1 MRDRSAAEVITG
13 GPRYRTPRLLVAFG
27 GLQYVLFPIPVVIL
41 FWTDQIGLSLTQIMV
56 LQAIFGLASVVFE
69 FPSGYLADRV
79 GYRTALLAG
88 AALWTLGWTIY
99 AIATTFGEIALGE
112 IVLGAATAFVS
123 GADSALLFSSL
134 AAANDVGAYTRWEG
148 RARAAGQACEAG
160 SSAVGGWLYALTPRL
175 PFWLQVPNAL
185 ATVALVA
192 TMRQPPRA
200 RVTVATSHF
209 ARMWHVVRTT
219 LRHRRLRS
227 AIQLSVTLGLSTFTM
242 VWLIQ
247 PWMQRR
253 GIPVA
258 WFGPIWAAAHLWL
271 ATVSLASARVADAIG
286 VRVTLATSAV
296 LVVAGYALLAVLDT
310 PWAVAAYL
318 CFMTTR
324 GLQSPILATV
334 IQADAPHEDRASVLS
349 LNALCFRLAFVA
361 CGPAVGALVDRF
373 TLEPTLGA
381 LAVASAA
388 ASAGALVAF
397 RRVHPAR
404 ALGVG

>member
-1 MRDRSAAEVITG
+1 LRD
-13 GPRYRTPRLLVAFG
+13 RYRTPGLLVAFG
-27 GLQYVLFPIPVVIL
+27 GLQFVLFPIPVVIL
-41 FWTDQIGLSLTQIMV
+41 FWTDRIGLSLTQIMV

-79 GYRTALLAG
+79 GYRAALLTG
-88 AALWTLGWTIY
+88 ATLWALGWTVY
-99 AIATTFGEIALGE
+99 AIATTFTQIALGE
-112 IVLGAATAFVS
+112 IVLGAGNAFVS
-123 GADSALLFSSL
+123 GADSALLFASL
-134 AAANDVGAYTRWEG
+134 AAADDVGAYTRWEG
-148 RARAAGQACEAG
+148 RTRAAGQACEAG
-160 SSAVGGWLYALTPRL
+160 SSAVGGWLYSVTPRL

-185 ATVALVA
+185 AAVALVA
-192 TMRQPPRA
+192 AMPQPPRA
-200 RVTVATSHF
+200 QATIETSHV

-219 LRHRRLRS
+219 LGHRRLRT
-227 AIQLSVTLGLSTFTM
+227 AMQLSVTLGLSTFTM

-271 ATVSLASARVADAIG
+271 ATVSLASARIADAIG
-286 VRVTLATSAV
+286 VRTTLIVSAV
-296 LVVAGYALLAVLDT
+296 LVVVGYALLATLDS

-381 LAVASAA
+381 LAAASALASAA
-388 ASAGALVAF
+388 ALNAF
-397 RRVHPAR
+397 RRAHAR
-404 ALGVG
+404 QTI

>member
-1 MRDRSAAEVITG
+1 MRD
-13 GPRYRTPRLLVAFG
+13 RYRTPGLLVAFG
-27 GLQYVLFPIPVVIL
+27 GLQFVLFPIPVVIL
-41 FWTDQIGLSLTQIMV
+41 FWTDRIGLSLTQIMV

-79 GYRTALLAG
+79 GYRAALLTG
-88 AALWTLGWTIY
+88 ATLWALGWTVY
-99 AIATTFGEIALGE
+99 AIATTFTQIALGE
-112 IVLGAATAFVS
+112 IVLGAGNAFVS
-123 GADSALLFSSL
+123 GADSALLFASL
-134 AAANDVGAYTRWEG
+134 AAADDVGAYTRWEG
-148 RARAAGQACEAG
+148 RTRAAGQACEAG
-160 SSAVGGWLYALTPRL
+160 SSAVGGWLYSVTPRL

-185 ATVALVA
+185 AAVALVA
-192 TMRQPPRA
+192 AMPQPPRA
-200 RVTVATSHF
+200 QATIETSHV

-219 LRHRRLRS
+219 LGHRRLRT
-227 AIQLSVTLGLSTFTM
+227 AMQLSVTLGLSTFTM

-271 ATVSLASARVADAIG
+271 ATVSLASARIADAIG
-286 VRVTLATSAV
+286 VRTTLIVSAV
-296 LVVAGYALLAVLDT
+296 LVVVGYALLATLDS

-381 LAVASAA
+381 LAAASALASAA
-388 ASAGALVAF
+388 ALNAF
-397 RRVHPAR
+397 RRAHAR
-404 ALGVG
+404 QTI

>member
-1 MRDRSAAEVITG
+1 MRD
-13 GPRYRTPRLLVAFG
+13 RYRTPRLLVAFG
-27 GLQYVLFPIPVVIL
+27 GLQFVLFPIPVVIL
-41 FWTDQIGLSLTQIMV
+41 FWTDRIGLSLTQIMV

-79 GYRTALLAG
+79 GYRAALLTG
-88 AALWTLGWTIY
+88 ATLWALGWTVY
-99 AIATTFGEIALGE
+99 AIATTFTEIALGE
-112 IVLGAATAFVS
+112 IVLGAGNAFVS
-123 GADSALLFSSL
+123 GADSALLFASL
-134 AAANDVGAYTRWEG
+134 AAADDVGAYTRWEG
-148 RARAAGQACEAG
+148 RTRAAGQACEAG
-160 SSAVGGWLYALTPRL
+160 SSAVGGWLYSVAPRL

-185 ATVALVA
+185 AAVALVA
-192 TMRQPPRA
+192 AMPQPPRA
-200 RVTVATSHF
+200 QATIETSHV

-219 LRHRRLRS
+219 LGHRRLRT
-227 AIQLSVTLGLSTFTM
+227 AMQLSVTLGLSTFTM

-286 VRVTLATSAV
+286 VRTTLIVSAV
-296 LVVAGYALLAVLDT
+296 LVVVGYALLATLDS
-310 PWAVAAYL
+310 PWAAAAYL

-381 LAVASAA
+381 LAAASALASAA
-388 ASAGALVAF
+388 TLTQF
-397 RRVHPAR
+397 RRAHAR
-404 ALGVG
+404 QTI